1 MGRITFIF
9 LATIDSEMGK
19 VEKGVTCS
27 VQGCDNPADRSMSGS
42 KVSMAADLIVDTSNK
57 RAYLCRQHYKEW
69 KKSTKEDRENER
81 SSLGLIRKDLWLF
94 T

>member
-9 LATIDSEMGK
+9 LTTIDSEMGK

-42 KVSMAADLIVDTSNK
+42 KVSMAS
-57 RAYLCRQHYKEW
+57 
-69 KKSTKEDRENER
+69 
-81 SSLGLIRKDLWLF
+81 
-94 T
+94 